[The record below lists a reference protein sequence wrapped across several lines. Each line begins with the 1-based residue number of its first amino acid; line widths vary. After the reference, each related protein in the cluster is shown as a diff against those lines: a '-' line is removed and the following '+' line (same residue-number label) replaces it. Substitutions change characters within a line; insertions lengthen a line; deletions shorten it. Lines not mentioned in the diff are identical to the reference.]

1 MVYTSYISFKK
12 FGFLTNHYFLT
23 NIYWG
28 LCLYISIFHNYY
40 IHPVSDEIYYIFF
53 IGNFFFNLTLFIS
66 KINKIP
72 KTIDLSKPLSI
83 KRRRLLEIIAI
94 AAVIPMAYTNLKM
107 ILSGGEMWL
116 MYKEYWEARES
127 GNYLEEMFKQ
137 NVIQP
142 LSFVLMATCMFTNY
156 RNSGK
161 HTSLITLGVAITLA
175 LLNMLMT
182 AGGRT
187 GLMQFSFF
195 IFLSYIAS
203 LYIGNNN
210 LLLKL
215 KTKNLIIMLVVAIS
229 AFSIATI
236 GRGSDDFTV
245 VTDVILERIS
255 LFPALFEGYYLKSD
269 ILTHHSYGLSMFEQ
283 PVTFLLYPL
292 KMLGMDVN
300 FERISAIVSEPMWTP
315 ADESM
320 HNAAVSAYAFY
331 IRDFGLLGVA
341 LGPFV
346 VGLIYNILWKLCRR
360 DGFLLVF
367 YLSGVCATC
376 LDSTYPFARGY
387 FFAMIFA
394 FLVKKILD
402 KE

>member
-1 MVYTSYISFKK
+1 MSKKK
-12 FGFLTNHYFLT
+12 FGFLSNHYFLT
-23 NIYWG
+23 NVYWSI
-28 LCLYISIFHNYY
+28 CLYISIFHNYY
-40 IHPVSDEIYYIFF
+40 VHPVSNQIYYIFF
-53 IGNFFFNLTLFIS
+53 IGSFFFNITLFIS
-66 KINKIP
+66 KIKKIP
-72 KTIDLSKPLSI
+72 QTVDVTTPLSLH
-83 KRRRLLEIIAI
+83 RRRLLEVI
-94 AAVIPMAYTNLKM
+94 AAAAVLPMAYANLKT

-116 MYKEYWEARES
+116 MYKEYWEAREAN
-127 GNYLEEMFKQ
+127 NYLEEMLKQ
-137 NVIQP
+137 NIIQP

-156 RNSGK
+156 DKQGK
-161 HTSLITLGVAITLA
+161 YAKAITLGVAILLA

-195 IFLSYIAS
+195 IFLSYVAS
-203 LYIGNNN
+203 RFIKNEK

-215 KTKNLIIMLVVAIS
+215 KTKNLVIMSVIAIC

-236 GRGSDDFTV
+236 GRGSDDASLV
-245 VTDVILERIS
+245 LDVILERIS

-269 ILTHHSYGLSMFEQ
+269 IFNHHTFGLSMFEQ
-283 PVTFLLYPL
+283 PVTFILYPFKL
-292 KMLGMDVN
+292 LGFDVN

-320 HNAAVSAYAFY
+320 HNAAVSAYTFY

-341 LGPFV
+341 IGPLL
-346 VGLIYNILWKLCRR
+346 VGFIYNLLWRLCRK

-387 FFAMIFA
+387 FFAMLFA
-394 FLVKKILD
+394 FIVRKFLNK
-402 KE
+402 